1 MWFDFDVGNRANMRD
16 VKRIIPCVIVGVE
29 VDQSLEEYIYK
40 ESIGGEGWVWINW
53 DYGKDDNQLNSDI
66 LK

>member
-1 MWFDFDVGNRANMRD
+1 MWFDFDVVNGSNMRD
-16 VKRIIPCVIVGVE
+16 VKRIIPCAIACVE
-29 VDQSLEEYIYK
+29 VDQSLDEYIYK
-40 ESIGGEGWVWINW
+40 EPISGEGWVWRNW